1 MPKPYSLDLRERVFR
16 YVDEGHSCRA
26 AAAHFQVSVSFNPI
40 EMAFAKLKALLR
52 ARAVR
57 TIDALWRA
65 IGEICDLFSRQEC
78 QNYFDAAGYG
88 FT

>member
-1 MPKPYSLDLRERVFR
+1 MALIPSAHSPDL
-16 YVDEGHSCRA
+16 
-26 AAAHFQVSVSFNPI
+26 NPI

-57 TIDALWRA
+57 TIDALCRA
-65 IGEICDLFSRQEC
+65 IGEICDLFSPQERQ
-78 QNYFDAAGYG
+78 NDFDAAGYG